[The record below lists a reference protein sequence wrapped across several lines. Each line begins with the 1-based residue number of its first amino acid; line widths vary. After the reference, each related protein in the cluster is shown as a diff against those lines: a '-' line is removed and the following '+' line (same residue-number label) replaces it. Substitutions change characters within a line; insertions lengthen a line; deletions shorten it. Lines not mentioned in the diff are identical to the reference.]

1 MNAKSFFYITIETE
15 QFAIKS
21 SYGSSSFIS
30 NYITWT
36 SFSFLR
42 TDYFFSIHLLLIFSY
57 SIFFFFPTY
66 VSMQTSFFC
75 LAYRVEFLSL
85 IWSFICTIHCIW
97 IRAMDLTRDSIKHF
111 WNYATPFVVNGF
123 STSLA
128 RFSVQSNCILCEEAI
143 IRDSGFIISIPFRS
157 RILAPL

>member
-42 TDYFFSIHLLLIFSY
+42 TDYFFSIHLLLIFSS

-66 VSMQTSFFC
+66 VGMQDFFFS
-75 LAYRVEFLSL
+75 VWPSESSL
-85 IWSFICTIHCIW
+85 CTIHCIW

-128 RFSVQSNCILCEEAI
+128 RFSVQSNCILCEKAI